1 VLPLEIKCIINT
13 IDQKLISKS
22 STNVSVFLDF
32 DGKEFFIQTKM
43 FSTIFQPPKWKKYS
57 LIGFTNL
64 TLGLFQK

>member
-1 VLPLEIKCIINT
+1 MSIFGKLTYKFSDRNISLLRVLPLEIKCIINT

-43 FSTIFQPPKWKKYS
+43 FS
-57 LIGFTNL
+57 LD
-64 TLGLFQK
+64 